1 MRVRIESVAEHWAQ
15 RPGNRRTA
23 NCLAGSGLVSS
34 PAVRSERT
42 ADSRLPSVRDGERP
56 VLVPR
61 GASSRNPKASDPS
74 DFCSVR
80 DFVVRATATRAHPS
94 DDPST
99 DGKVVVCLVAPGG
112 RES

>member
-15 RPGNRRTA
+15 CPGKRRTA
-23 NCLAGSGLVSS
+23 NCLAASRLVS
-34 PAVRSERT
+34 PAVRSEPLLTLASPLFET
-42 ADSRLPSVRDGERP
+42 ARGRFWCREALAAGTPRLQTPQ
-56 VLVPR
+56 
-61 GASSRNPKASDPS
+61 
-74 DFCSVR
+74 FCSVR

-94 DDPST
+94 VDPST